1 METKLPLKGHT
12 KMVNRVVYHMKEDV
26 VITGSHDN
34 TIRVWNAVTGNC
46 GLVRRVHDGPVT
58 GLSLHPT
65 GDFMLTTSSDQHWSF
80 SDINTG
86 QLVSRVT
93 DTNNPVPLT
102 CAQVCTVMYR
112 TVSFFNY
119 RFKDFW

>member
-1 METKLPLKGHT
+1 MVFIKETETKLQLKGHT
-12 KMVNRVVYHMKEDV
+12 KMVNRVVYHMKEDI

-65 GDFMLTTSSDQHWSF
+65 ADFMLTTSSDQHWTF

-86 QLVSRVT
+86 HPASWSAESQTPITRSLPNARRSV
-93 DTNNPVPLT
+93 L
-102 CAQVCTVMYR
+102 
-112 TVSFFNY
+112 
-119 RFKDFW
+119 